1 MADGKE
7 SGGLQIIFAIFL
19 GLMVTAFVG
28 VGVNTVYPSPQES
41 FDRQIRDLHRQEQA
55 AMNSKAPADLTPAE
69 RAKIQEIRDQ
79 VSRTQDAMQAAM
91 APWGR
96 TASIILIVF
105 ATLAMAISLIRSDQL
120 PVLSNGLLL
129 GGVFTMVYG
138 VGMIIATTTSVARFT
153 VMTVALVI
161 TLVLGYVRFVRSRV
175 PSGAQRGAMPGSEEL
190 VEIGQRMRALEKRMD
205 DAASALGYKA

>member
-1 MADGKE
+1 
-7 SGGLQIIFAIFL
+7 
-19 GLMVTAFVG
+19 
-28 VGVNTVYPSPQES
+28 
-41 FDRQIRDLHRQEQA
+41 
-55 AMNSKAPADLTPAE
+55 MNSKAPADLTPAE

-79 VSRTQDAMQAAM
+79 INKTQDAMQVAM

-161 TLVLGYVRFVRSRV
+161 TLVLGYVRFVRSKVR
-175 PSGAQRGAMPGSEEL
+175 SAAQVGAMPSSEEL
-190 VEIGQRMRALEKRMD
+190 VNIDQRVRAIEKRMD
-205 DAASALGYKA
+205 DAANALGNKA